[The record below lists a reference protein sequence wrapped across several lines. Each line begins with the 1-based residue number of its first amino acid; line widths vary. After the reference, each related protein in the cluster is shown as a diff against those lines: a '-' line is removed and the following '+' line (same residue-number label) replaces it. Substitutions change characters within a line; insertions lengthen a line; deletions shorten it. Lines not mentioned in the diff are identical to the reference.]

1 MSELR
6 LRWLMPA
13 TLHLA
18 AIAAQAQGSTPAA
31 APAARPDPLDPGASV
46 PALSY
51 RSAFAGYRGAGDDKP
66 LSWREANEAVARI
79 GGWRVYAREAQPTQT
94 HGSGTPAQKPP
105 STQGTQTNR
114 TTPGAPTAATADG
127 RGDATP
133 TPQSHGGHKSP

>member
-1 MSELR
+1 MPELR

-31 APAARPDPLDPGASV
+31 TPAARPDPLDPGASV

-51 RSAFAGYRGAGDDKP
+51 RSTFTGYRGVGDDKP

-79 GGWRVYAREAQPTQT
+79 GGWRVYAREAQPTQANA
-94 HGSGTPAQKPP
+94 SGTPAQKPP
-105 STQGTQTNR
+105 NTQGMQTTQ
-114 TTPGAPTAATADG
+114 TTPGAATAGD
-127 RGDATP
+127 RGGATP
-133 TPQSHGGHKSP
+133 TPQGHGGHKSP